1 MDGKT
6 FPNLGCTHYVLPMC
20 DGATLTRSAHFL
32 SMRLAG
38 KIITPNIHMK
48 ARMLEVYMAMIG
60 NHFFLKNQV
69 PLIVARVV
77 YAEVVFGV

>member
-1 MDGKT
+1 
-6 FPNLGCTHYVLPMC
+6 
-20 DGATLTRSAHFL
+20 
-32 SMRLAG
+32 
-38 KIITPNIHMK
+38 MK